1 MSLYAV
7 STRPPRNLRD
17 LRLGTPRADK
27 ALSDPVET
35 KDHIRSGCVRV
46 LAVRINQA
54 VKSEINFPNSQL
66 GARIRAYSTKAGQK
80 SKSLILRE
88 NSSDDKAGG

>member
-7 STRPPRNLRD
+7 LTRPPRNLRD
-17 LRLGTPRADK
+17 VQLGTPRADK

-35 KDHIRSGCVRV
+35 KDHARSIRLRV

-54 VKSEINFPNSQL
+54 AKSEINFPTSRL
-66 GARIRAYSTKAGQK
+66 GARISACSIEAGQR
-80 SKSLILRE
+80 SKSLIFRE
-88 NSSDDKAGG
+88 EFSDDKAGG

>member
-7 STRPPRNLRD
+7 LTRPVRNLRD
-17 LRLGTPRADK
+17 LSLGTPRADK

-35 KDHIRSGCVRV
+35 KDH
-46 LAVRINQA
+46 
-54 VKSEINFPNSQL
+54 L
-66 GARIRAYSTKAGQK
+66 GARIRAYSTKADQK

-88 NSSDDKAGG
+88 NSSDDKTGG